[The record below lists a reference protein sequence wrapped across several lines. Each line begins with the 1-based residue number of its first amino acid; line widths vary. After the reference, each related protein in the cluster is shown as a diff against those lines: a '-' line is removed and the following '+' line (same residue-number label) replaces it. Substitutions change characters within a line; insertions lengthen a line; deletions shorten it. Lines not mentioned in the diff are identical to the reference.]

1 MSDEATGNKSDGIEE
16 KNEKLRAI
24 SVFRFVDDT
33 SYERAL
39 KEVQGIKYIKDRM
52 TLEDPKRVLAIY
64 NKIVADKMFETP
76 VGLSFMYELGEFLMS
91 AGVAQESLPGLE
103 VEGNILVDDLRKQ
116 RKKEADSLSEKKR
129 LKKELRET
137 KKRFSLSVIIGGIMA
152 AAIVAMLIIAGRGE
166 TVTVLNYRNKI
177 INEYE
182 SWEEELEQREQAV
195 EEYEERYG
203 ITRDDSAQ

>member
-91 AGVAQESLPGLE
+91 AGINQEGLAGLE
-103 VEGNILVDDLRKQ
+103 VEGSILVDEVRKKRKQ
-116 RKKEADSLSEKKR
+116 EADSLSEKKR
-129 LKKELRET
+129 LKKELKAT
-137 KKRFSLSVIIGGIMA
+137 KKRFSMSVLIGGVLA
-152 AAIVAMLIIAGRGE
+152 AAMVAMLIIAARGE
-166 TVTVLNYRNKI
+166 TVTVLNYRNRI

-195 EEYEERYG
+195 EEYEEKYG
-203 ITRDDSAQ
+203 IIREDE